1 MSNILVI
8 VEGEVAEPKYFRQF
22 QEFHRE
28 LFSQKGNQSS
38 PIVIQSY
45 GTLIY
50 DLYRELNLP
59 EVDSE
64 EFETIPILIEIL
76 RKKNKTVNPI
86 LIDNPESFSD
96 IYLLFDLDAHFF
108 VKYSEKTKHVEEKI
122 SSMLSFF
129 SESTEKGKLLI
140 SYPMIEAIR
149 CFDNS
154 YINLN
159 NSEIIIQSFPIYELK
174 EGKGSQTTFKSL
186 VSKFTPKDSDYLKPD
201 YDFRKV
207 VQMINYYRFVCKY
220 LKISS
225 RDTTNS
231 QRIFNEQL
239 EQYMKPSDKVIVLS
253 AFPQFVL
260 DLFCTA
266 RIGEVAGGLFVT
278 LSECDFYKF
287 KMKDLSMY

>member
-76 RKKNKTVNPI
+76 RKKNKEVNRI
-86 LIDNPESFSD
+86 LIENPDSFSD
-96 IYLLFDLDAHFF
+96 IYLIFDLDAHFF
-108 VKYSEKTKHVEEKI
+108 VKYSEKTKQVEEKL
-122 SSMLSFF
+122 SSILSFF

-149 CFDNS
+149 CFDDS
-154 YINLN
+154 YIDLN
-159 NSEIIIQSFPIYELK
+159 QSEIIIQSFPVYEVK
-174 EGKGSQTTFKSL
+174 EGKGSQRKSNN
-186 VSKFTPKDSDYLKPD
+186 
-201 YDFRKV
+201 
-207 VQMINYYRFVCKY
+207 I
-220 LKISS
+220 
-225 RDTTNS
+225 
-231 QRIFNEQL
+231 
-239 EQYMKPSDKVIVLS
+239 
-253 AFPQFVL
+253 
-260 DLFCTA
+260 
-266 RIGEVAGGLFVT
+266 
-278 LSECDFYKF
+278 
-287 KMKDLSMY
+287 

>member
-8 VEGEVAEPKYFRQF
+8 VEGEVTEPKYFRQF
-22 QEFHRE
+22 QEFHKE

-50 DLYRELNLP
+50 DLYRELNLQ

-64 EFETIPILIEIL
+64 EFETIPVLVEIL
-76 RKKNKTVNPI
+76 RKKNREVNPI
-86 LIDNPESFSD
+86 LIENPDSFSD

-108 VKYSEKTKHVEEKI
+108 VKNSEKTKQIEEKI

-140 SYPMIEAIR
+140 SYPMVEAIR
-149 CFDNS
+149 CFDDS
-154 YINLN
+154 YIDLN
-159 NSEIIIQSFPIYELK
+159 QFEIIIQSFPIYEVK
-174 EGKGSQTTFKSL
+174 EGRGSQTTFKSL
-186 VSKFTPKDSDYLKPD
+186 VSQFTPKESEYLKPD
-201 YDFRKV
+201 YAFRKV
-207 VQMINYYRFVCKY
+207 IQMINYYRFVCNY

-225 RDTTNS
+225 SDSTNS
-231 QRIFNEQL
+231 QIIFNEQL
-239 EQYMKPSDKVIVLS
+239 EQCIKPSDKVVVLS

-260 DLFCTA
+260 DLFGTD
-266 RIGEVAGGLFVT
+266 RIGEVAGGLFVN
-278 LSECDFYKF
+278 LSERDLYKF

>member
-186 VSKFTPKDSDYLKPD
+186 VSKFTPKNSDYLKPD

-207 VQMINYYRFVCKY
+207 IQMINYYRFVCKY

-231 QRIFNEQL
+231 QMIFNEQL

-260 DLFCTA
+260 DLFGTA

>member
-1 MSNILVI
+1 MSNILVF
-8 VEGEVAEPKYFRQF
+8 VEGEVTEPKYFRQF
-22 QEFHRE
+22 QEFHKE

-59 EVDSE
+59 EVNSE
-64 EFETIPILIEIL
+64 EFETIPVLIEIL
-76 RKKNKTVNPI
+76 RKKNKEVNRI
-86 LIDNPESFSD
+86 LIENPDSFSD
-96 IYLLFDLDAHFF
+96 IYLIFDLDAHFF
-108 VKYSEKTKHVEEKI
+108 VKYSEKTKQVEEKL

-149 CFDNS
+149 CFHDS
-154 YINLN
+154 YIDLN
-159 NSEIIIQSFPIYELK
+159 QSEIIIQSFPVYEVK
-174 EGKGSQTTFKSL
+174 EGKGSQTTFKNL

-260 DLFCTA
+260 DLFGTA

>member
-207 VQMINYYRFVCKY
+207 IQMINYYRFVCKY

-231 QRIFNEQL
+231 QMIFNEQL

-260 DLFCTA
+260 DLFGTA

>member
-1 MSNILVI
+1 MYL
-8 VEGEVAEPKYFRQF
+8 
-22 QEFHRE
+22 
-28 LFSQKGNQSS
+28 
-38 PIVIQSY
+38 
-45 GTLIY
+45 
-50 DLYRELNLP
+50 ELNLP

-64 EFETIPILIEIL
+64 EFETIPVLIEVL

-86 LIDNPESFSD
+86 LLSKPESFSD

-108 VKYSEKTKHVEEKI
+108 VKYSEKTKQVEEKI

-149 CFDNS
+149 CFDDS
-154 YINLN
+154 YIDLN
-159 NSEIIIQSFPIYELK
+159 NSEIIIQSFPVYELK
-174 EGKGSQTTFKSL
+174 EGRGSQTTFKSL
-186 VSKFTPKDSDYLKPD
+186 VSKFTPNDSDYLKPD

-207 VQMINYYRFVCKY
+207 IQMINYYRFVCNY

-225 RDTTNS
+225 SDITNS

-253 AFPQFVL
+253 AFPQFAL
-260 DLFCTA
+260 DLFGTA
-266 RIGEVAGGLFVT
+266 RIGEVAGELFVH
-278 LSECDFYKF
+278 LSECDLYKF

>member
-8 VEGEVAEPKYFRQF
+8 VEGEVTEPKYFKQF
-22 QEFHRE
+22 QEFHKE

-64 EFETIPILIEIL
+64 EFETIPVLIEIL
-76 RKKNKTVNPI
+76 RKKNKTVIPI

-140 SYPMIEAIR
+140 SYPMIESIR

-207 VQMINYYRFVCKY
+207 IQMINYYRFVCKY

-231 QRIFNEQL
+231 QMIFNEQL
-239 EQYMKPSDKVIVLS
+239 EQYIKPSDKVVLLS
-253 AFPQFVL
+253 AFSQFAL
-260 DLFCTA
+260 DLFGTA
-266 RIGEVAGGLFVT
+266 RIGEVAGEMFVKLFERD
-278 LSECDFYKF
+278 LYKF

>member
-260 DLFCTA
+260 DLFGTA
-266 RIGEVAGGLFVT
+266 RIGEVTGGLFVT

>member
-59 EVDSE
+59 EVNSE
-64 EFETIPILIEIL
+64 EFETIPVLIEIL
-76 RKKNKTVNPI
+76 RKKNKEVNRI
-86 LIDNPESFSD
+86 LIENPDSFSD
-96 IYLLFDLDAHFF
+96 IYLIFDLDAHFF
-108 VKYSEKTKHVEEKI
+108 VKYSEKTKQVEEKI

-149 CFDNS
+149 CFDDS
-154 YINLN
+154 YIDLN
-159 NSEIIIQSFPIYELK
+159 NSEIIIQSFPVYELK
-174 EGKGSQTTFKSL
+174 EGRGSQTTFKSL
-186 VSKFTPKDSDYLKPD
+186 VSKFTPNDSDYLKPD

-207 VQMINYYRFVCKY
+207 IQMINYYRFVCNY

-225 RDTTNS
+225 SDITNS

-253 AFPQFVL
+253 AFPQFAL
-260 DLFCTA
+260 DLFGTA
-266 RIGEVAGGLFVT
+266 RIGEVAGELFVH
-278 LSECDFYKF
+278 LFECDLYKF

>member
-8 VEGEVAEPKYFRQF
+8 VEGEVTEPKYFRQF
-22 QEFHRE
+22 QEFHKE

-76 RKKNKTVNPI
+76 HKKNKTVNPI

-108 VKYSEKTKHVEEKI
+108 VKNSKKTKQVEEKL
-122 SSMLSFF
+122 SSMLSFL

-159 NSEIIIQSFPIYELK
+159 NSEIIIQSFPVYELK

-201 YDFRKV
+201 YNFRKV
-207 VQMINYYRFVCKY
+207 IQMINYYRFVCKY

-253 AFPQFVL
+253 AFLQFVL
-260 DLFCTA
+260 DLFGID
-266 RIGEVAGGLFVT
+266 RIVEVAGGLFVN
-278 LSECDFYKF
+278 LSECDSYRF

>member
-8 VEGEVAEPKYFRQF
+8 VEGEVTEPKYFRQF
-22 QEFHRE
+22 QEFHKE

-50 DLYRELNLP
+50 DLYRELNLQ

-64 EFETIPILIEIL
+64 EFETIPVLVEIL
-76 RKKNKTVNPI
+76 RKKNREVNPI
-86 LIDNPESFSD
+86 LIENPDSFSD

-108 VKYSEKTKHVEEKI
+108 VKNSEKTKQIEEKI

-140 SYPMIEAIR
+140 SYPMVEAIR
-149 CFDNS
+149 CFDDS
-154 YINLN
+154 YIDLN
-159 NSEIIIQSFPIYELK
+159 QFEIIIQSFPIYEVK
-174 EGKGSQTTFKSL
+174 EGRGSQTTFKSL
-186 VSKFTPKDSDYLKPD
+186 VSQFTPKESEYLKPD
-201 YDFRKV
+201 YAFRKV
-207 VQMINYYRFVCKY
+207 IQMINYYRFVCNY

-225 RDTTNS
+225 SDSTNS
-231 QRIFNEQL
+231 QIIFNEQL
-239 EQYMKPSDKVIVLS
+239 EQCIKPSDKVVVLS
-253 AFPQFVL
+253 AFPQFAL
-260 DLFCTA
+260 DLFGTA
-266 RIGEVAGGLFVT
+266 RIGEVAGEMFVN
-278 LSECDFYKF
+278 LSERDLYKF

>member
-76 RKKNKTVNPI
+76 RKKNKEVNRI
-86 LIDNPESFSD
+86 LIENPDSFSD
-96 IYLLFDLDAHFF
+96 IYLIFDLDAHFF
-108 VKYSEKTKHVEEKI
+108 VKYSEKTKQVEEKL

-149 CFDNS
+149 CFHDS
-154 YINLN
+154 YIDLN
-159 NSEIIIQSFPIYELK
+159 QSEIIIQSFPVYEVK

-186 VSKFTPKDSDYLKPD
+186 VSKFTPKDSNYLNPD

-207 VQMINYYRFVCKY
+207 VQMINYYRFVCRY

-225 RDTTNS
+225 SDTTDS
-231 QRIFNEQL
+231 HMIFNEQL
-239 EQYMKPSDKVIVLS
+239 EQYIKPSDKVVVLS
-253 AFPQFVL
+253 AFPQFAL
-260 DLFCTA
+260 DLFGTA
-266 RIGEVAGGLFVT
+266 RIGEVAGEMFVN
-278 LSECDFYKF
+278 LSERDLYKF

>member
-8 VEGEVAEPKYFRQF
+8 VEGEVTEPKYFRQF
-22 QEFHRE
+22 QEFHKE

-64 EFETIPILIEIL
+64 EFETIPVLIEVL

-86 LIDNPESFSD
+86 LLSKPESFSD

-108 VKYSEKTKHVEEKI
+108 VKYSEKTKQVEEKI

-149 CFDNS
+149 CFDDS
-154 YINLN
+154 YIDLN
-159 NSEIIIQSFPIYELK
+159 NSEIIIQSFPVYELK
-174 EGKGSQTTFKSL
+174 EGRGSQTTFKSL
-186 VSKFTPKDSDYLKPD
+186 VSKFTPNDSDYLKPD

-207 VQMINYYRFVCKY
+207 IQMINYYRFVCNY

-225 RDTTNS
+225 SDITNS

-253 AFPQFVL
+253 AFPQFAL
-260 DLFCTA
+260 DLFGIA
-266 RIGEVAGGLFVT
+266 RIGEVAGELFAH
-278 LSECDFYKF
+278 LSEYDLYKF

>member
-1 MSNILVI
+1 
-8 VEGEVAEPKYFRQF
+8 
-22 QEFHRE
+22 
-28 LFSQKGNQSS
+28 
-38 PIVIQSY
+38 
-45 GTLIY
+45 
-50 DLYRELNLP
+50 
-59 EVDSE
+59 
-64 EFETIPILIEIL
+64 
-76 RKKNKTVNPI
+76 
-86 LIDNPESFSD
+86 
-96 IYLLFDLDAHFF
+96 
-108 VKYSEKTKHVEEKI
+108 
-122 SSMLSFF
+122 MLSFL

-159 NSEIIIQSFPIYELK
+159 NSEIIIQSFPVYELK

-201 YDFRKV
+201 YNFRKV
-207 VQMINYYRFVCKY
+207 IQMINYYRFVCKY

-253 AFPQFVL
+253 AFLQFVL
-260 DLFCTA
+260 DLFGID
-266 RIGEVAGGLFVT
+266 RIVEVAGGLFVN
-278 LSECDFYKF
+278 LSECDSYRF